1 MAKNDAK
8 DALAVIPWYWR
19 DWRASRARA
28 FLISDP
34 PALMAYRELLDA
46 MWGEEGCFLPSDDE
60 NLAALAGLPIKG
72 WMRVREKVLRFL
84 SDDGKG
90 RLTHP
95 RSQHEYGKAVAYRDG
110 CRAGGK
116 KTAAKRWGGHR
127 SASSP
132 PIAKQP
138 VPYRT
143 PSPTPGDPQKDLPGV
158 RGGSG
163 LGAPPAA
170 EVRTEPK
177 PLTDAFFEMT
187 PEQRVANLARITAE
201 REAEKARRASRTGS
215 PRR

>member
-1 MAKNDAK
+1 MARNDAK

-19 DWRASRARA
+19 DWRASKARA

-46 MWGEEGCFLPSDDE
+46 MWGEEGCALPSDDDS
-60 NLAALAGLPIKG
+60 LAALCGLPLKV

-116 KTAAKRWGGHR
+116 ATAAKRWGGGSR
-127 SASSP
+127 ASSP

-138 VPYRT
+138 LGNRT
-143 PSPTPGDPQKDLPGV
+143 PSPTPRIPQKESVGEADAPVAPLAPV
-158 RGGSG
+158 
-163 LGAPPAA
+163 APP
-170 EVRTEPK
+170 VRKSAIVCDMME
-177 PLTDAFFEMT
+177 T
-187 PEQRVANLARITAE
+187 PPPRIL
-201 REAEKARRASRTGS
+201 RRQS
-215 PRR
+215 